1 MTRTNNYLQNN
12 LQKKKKKKKQ
22 IKKKRK
28 KNKIKF
34 FVPYIK
40 VLN

>member
-1 MTRTNNYLQNN
+1 MTRTNNYLQNK
-12 LQKKKKKKKQ
+12 LKKKKKKKNQ

-28 KNKIKF
+28 KKKIKC